1 MLQAADHRLRPL
13 TFDEYLAYDDGSDT
27 RYELEDGELVEMPT
41 ESPENNQIAQ
51 RLYIELLKHLP
62 YYLIAHKD
70 TELEVSGR
78 LARCRLPDLM
88 VHTEASFTALKG
100 ASRAIITRDMPPPAL
115 AIEVV
120 SPGIVNR
127 TRDYRHKY
135 TEYAARCI
143 SEYWIV
149 DPEERQITACQWVEG
164 VYESVSVMGQN
175 PILSLVVPDLKLT
188 ADQLFDT
195 SL

>member
-1 MLQAADHRLRPL
+1 MPQAADPRLQPL
-13 TFDEYLAYDDGSDT
+13 TFEQYLAYDDGSDT
-27 RYELEDGELVEMPT
+27 HYELEDGELVEMPT

-88 VHTEASFTALKG
+88 VHTEVSFAALKG
-100 ASRAIITRDMPPPAL
+100 ANRAIITRDMPPPAL
-115 AIEVV
+115 VIEVV

-135 TEYAARCI
+135 SEYAARCI

-149 DPEERQITACQWVEG
+149 DPEDQQMTVCEWVEG
-164 VYESVSVMGQN
+164 VYESVLVTGQT
-175 PILSLVVPDLKLT
+175 PILSLVIPDLELT
-188 ADQLFDT
+188 AEQLFDP